1 MTKKL
6 IMKNVMIM
14 FAKKRQVKAYSQGP
28 LMGHQLEKGSMYLH
42 QRIEKKSLIER
53 KVTMN
58 TKQAARDD
66 AFLKIMGA
74 LVQQSHA
81 VVTSPGIPPVSEPHN
96 QFRYAMTN
104 VRPKS
109 SVVCLIKEISH
120 KI

>member
-58 TKQAARDD
+58 T
-66 AFLKIMGA
+66 LKTIA
-74 LVQQSHA
+74 SD
-81 VVTSPGIPPVSEPHN
+81 TFS
-96 QFRYAMTN
+96 
-104 VRPKS
+104 
-109 SVVCLIKEISH
+109 KEILDF
-120 KI
+120 